1 MIINQL
7 IKIDMSKSD
16 NVNLVLGREEVYKAS
31 QYDAQG
37 DADHA
42 CEHYSP
48 SEVLNY
54 LNSIGET
61 ELAESIQSEC
71 GEPEF

>member
-1 MIINQL
+1 MDKNF
-7 IKIDMSKSD
+7 KDFFK
-16 NVNLVLGREEVYKAS
+16 EVYKAS

-48 SEVLNY
+48 SKVLDY
-54 LNSIGET
+54 LTEIGET
-61 ELAESIQSEC
+61 ELVQSIKDDY

>member
-1 MIINQL
+1 M
-7 IKIDMSKSD
+7 KEKFK
-16 NVNLVLGREEVYKAS
+16 VFFKEVYRAS
-31 QYDAQG
+31 QWDAQG

-48 SEVLNY
+48 SNVLDY
-54 LNSIGET
+54 LTEIGET
-61 ELAESIQSEC
+61 ELVQSIKDEC

>member
-1 MIINQL
+1 MNEKN
-7 IKIDMSKSD
+7 KIFFK
-16 NVNLVLGREEVYKAS
+16 EVYAAS

-48 SEVLNY
+48 SDVLDY
-54 LNSIGET
+54 LNEIGET
-61 ELAESIQSEC
+61 ELVEEIKEAC
-71 GEPEF
+71 GEPMF

>member
-1 MIINQL
+1 MEE
-7 IKIDMSKSD
+7 KFKKFFK
-16 NVNLVLGREEVYKAS
+16 EVYKAS

-54 LNSIGET
+54 LKSIGET
-61 ELAESIQSEC
+61 ELAESIESQC
-71 GEPEF
+71 GTPEF

>member
-1 MIINQL
+1 MEE
-7 IKIDMSKSD
+7 KFKKFFK
-16 NVNLVLGREEVYKAS
+16 EVYKAS

-48 SEVLNY
+48 SEVLD
-54 LNSIGET
+54 
-61 ELAESIQSEC
+61 
-71 GEPEF
+71 